1 MSKIYI
7 FSGLGVDQRVFENI
21 DFGNLDIEF
30 IDWIVPLRHEP
41 IKDYAKRI
49 SQKITADQPILMG
62 LSFGGFIAVE
72 IAKIIETKKV
82 ILIAS
87 AKTCAELPAIYK
99 FIGKLQLNK
108 LVPVAVLKSH
118 SFMTDWFFGT
128 ESKSDKMLLKNILK
142 DTDPRFISWA
152 IDEILHWQNESEPKD
167 WVHIHGDRDRIL
179 PLKNVKTNFVIKDGG
194 HFMTVNKAKEI
205 EVIIKNIL
213 T

>member
-7 FSGLGVDQRVFENI
+7 FSGLGVDRRVVENI

-30 IDWIVPLRHEP
+30 IDWIPPLHRET
-41 IKDYAKRI
+41 IKHYAKRI
-49 SQKITADQPILMG
+49 SQKITSAQPTLLG

-87 AKTCAELPAIYK
+87 AKTRAELPAIYK
-99 FIGKLQLNK
+99 FIGKLKLNK
-108 LVPVAVLKSH
+108 LVPAAVLKSH
-118 SFMTDWFFGT
+118 NVMTEWFFGT
-128 ESKSDKMLLKNILK
+128 KSKSDKTLLKRILQ
-142 DTDPRFISWA
+142 DTDPRFLSWA
-152 IDEILHWQNESEPKD
+152 INEILQWQNETEPKD

-205 EVIIKNIL
+205 EFIL
-213 T
+213 KSILA